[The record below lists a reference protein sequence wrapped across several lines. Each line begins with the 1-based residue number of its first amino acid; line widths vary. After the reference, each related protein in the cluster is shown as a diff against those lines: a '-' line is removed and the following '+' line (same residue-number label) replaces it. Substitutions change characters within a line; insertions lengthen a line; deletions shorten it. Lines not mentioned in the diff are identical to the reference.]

1 MFFHGGIVERERSG
15 CSKIRGNLRDGNHF
29 CIIMGRENKVNRY
42 KTDVVA
48 KKKLEGESENYRV
61 VREKERRI
69 YLVELDAGAIVF
81 FAKVSRPNLK
91 ASRSTPS
98 LTKMLVTPIVETWG

>member
-48 KKKLEGESENYRV
+48 KKTRGRKRKLQSCTR
-61 VREKERRI
+61 ERRI

-98 LTKMLVTPIVETWG
+98 LTKMLVTPIVETWA